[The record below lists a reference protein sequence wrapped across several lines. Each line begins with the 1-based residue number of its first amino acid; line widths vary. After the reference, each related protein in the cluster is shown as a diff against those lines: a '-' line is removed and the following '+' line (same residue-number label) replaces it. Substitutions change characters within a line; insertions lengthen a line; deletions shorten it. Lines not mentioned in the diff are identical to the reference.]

1 VTRTAIPDAPLFSI
15 IIPFKAPGPYL
26 VESLPHLLGLIEQDF
41 EVILLPDA
49 PMDVAAY
56 TDDPRV
62 RAVATGPVSPAVKR
76 DQGAL
81 QALGAYLAFIDDDAY
96 PDPAWLTVARVAFE
110 DDPGLAAVG
119 GPAVTP
125 PDDPFWARAS
135 GAVFLSRLTGF
146 PERYRPTPPS
156 RLVDDWPTV
165 NLIVSCEAFFDVGGF
180 DTACWPGEDTK
191 FCLDLVHK
199 KGGTIRYLPELF
211 VWHHRRPGLKKHLRQ
226 VGNYGLHRGHFVR
239 VHPETSRRVR
249 YFLPSLWVLF
259 LAAAILHGL
268 FVAAGGVSVLPC
280 AGGLIGLGFV
290 AYAVF
295 LFSILADLL
304 RFESPAVAL
313 AAMPFVA
320 LTHVWYGLRFLYGLT
335 KKKLISS
342 LGR

>member
-1 VTRTAIPDAPLFSI
+1 MLPDAPLFSI
-15 IIPFKAPGPYL
+15 IIPFKALGPYL
-26 VESLPHLLGLIEQDF
+26 AESLPHLLALLEPSF

-49 PMDVAAY
+49 PMDVSAW

-62 RAVATGPVSPAVKR
+62 RAVPTGAVSPALKR
-76 DQGAL
+76 DRGAEVS
-81 QALGAYLAFIDDDAY
+81 LGEYLAFIDDDAY
-96 PDPAWLTVARVAFE
+96 PDPAWLTVARIAFE
-110 DDPGLAAVG
+110 DHPRLAAVG

-125 PDDPFWARAS
+125 ADDPFWARAS

-156 RLVDDWPTV
+156 RDVDDWPTV
-165 NLIVSCEAFFDVGGF
+165 NLIVRRDAFFAVGGF

-191 FCLDLVHK
+191 FCLDLVYK
-199 KGGTIRYLPELF
+199 KGGVIRYLPELF

-249 YFLPSLWVLF
+249 YFLPAAWVVF
-259 LAAAILHGL
+259 LVAAVLHGL
-268 FVAAGGVSVLPC
+268 AVLAGLPVWGC
-280 AGGLIGLGFV
+280 GGALIGLGFG
-290 AYAVF
+290 AYALFLVF
-295 LFSILADLL
+295 ILCDLL
-304 RFESPAVAL
+304 RFEPLPVAL

-320 LTHVWYGLRFLYGLT
+320 LTHAWYGLRFLLGLT

>member
-1 VTRTAIPDAPLFSI
+1 MIPDAPVFSI

-26 VESLPHLLGLIEQDF
+26 VESLPHLLALVEPRF
-41 EVILLPDA
+41 EIILLPDA

-62 RAVATGPVSPAVKR
+62 RAVPTGPVSPAVKR
-76 DQGAL
+76 DRGAEVS
-81 QALGAYLAFIDDDAY
+81 LGQYLAFIDDDAY
-96 PDPAWLTVARVAFE
+96 PDPAWLTVALVAFE
-110 DDPGLAAVG
+110 DHPELAAVG

-125 PDDPFWARAS
+125 PGDPFWARAS

-146 PERYRPTPPS
+146 PERYRPTQPG
-156 RLVDDWPTV
+156 RDVDDWPTV
-165 NLIVSCEAFFDVGGF
+165 NLIVSRDAFFRVGGF

-191 FCLDLVHK
+191 FCLDLVYG
-199 KGGTIRYLPELF
+199 KGGVIRYLPEML

-239 VHPETSRRVR
+239 VHPQTSRRVR
-249 YFLPSLWVLF
+249 YFLPSAWVLF
-259 LAAAILHGL
+259 LAASLLHGL
-268 FVAAGGVSVLPC
+268 FVLGGGVSPVPC
-280 AGGLIGLGFV
+280 AGALIGLGFA

-295 LFSILADLL
+295 LFLVLLDLL
-304 RFESPAVAL
+304 RFEPPAVAL

>member
-1 VTRTAIPDAPLFSI
+1 MLADAPLFSV

-26 VESLPHLLGLIEQDF
+26 VESLPHLLALREPRF
-41 EVILLPDA
+41 EIVLLPDA
-49 PMDVAAY
+49 PFDLAAY

-62 RAVATGPVSPAVKR
+62 RAVPTGPVSPAVKR
-76 DQGAL
+76 DRGAEGS
-81 QALGAYLAFIDDDAY
+81 LGEFLAFIDDDAY
-96 PDPAWLTVARVAFE
+96 PDPAWLTVALVAFE
-110 DDPGLAAVG
+110 DNPGLCAVG

-135 GAVFLSRLTGF
+135 GAVFVSRLTGF

-156 RLVDDWPTV
+156 RDVDDWPTV
-165 NLIVSCEAFFDVGGF
+165 NLIVRRDAFFAVGGF

-199 KGGTIRYLPELF
+199 KGGSIRYLPELF
-211 VWHHRRPGLKKHLRQ
+211 VWHHRRPGLRKHLRQ

-239 VHPETSRRVR
+239 VHPETSRRPR
-249 YFLPSLWVLF
+249 YFLPALWVLF
-259 LAAAILHGL
+259 LAAAVLHGL
-268 FVAAGGVSVLPC
+268 AVLAGLPVLPF
-280 AGGLIGLGFV
+280 GGALIGLGLA

-295 LFSILADLL
+295 LLLVWADLL
-304 RFESPAVAL
+304 RFEPASVAL

-320 LTHVWYGLRFLYGLT
+320 LTHAWYGIRFLYGLT
-335 KKKLISS
+335 KTKLISS

>member
-1 VTRTAIPDAPLFSI
+1 MPDAPLFSI
-15 IIPFKAPGPYL
+15 IIPFRAPGLYL
-26 VESLPHLLGLIEQDF
+26 AESLPHLLALIETDF
-41 EVILLPDA
+41 EIILLPDE
-49 PMDVAAY
+49 PMDLAAY
-56 TDDPRV
+56 TVDPRV

-76 DQGAL
+76 DLGAV

-110 DDPGLAAVG
+110 THPGLTAVG

-125 PDDPFWARAS
+125 ADDPFWARAS

-146 PERYRPTPPS
+146 PERYRPTPP
-156 RLVDDWPTV
+156 RRFVDDWPTV
-165 NLIVSCEAFFDVGGF
+165 NLIVSRDAFFTVGGF

-199 KGGTIRYLPELF
+199 KGGSILYLPELF

-239 VHPETSRRVR
+239 VHPETSRRLR
-249 YFLPSLWVLF
+249 YFLPAAWVLF
-259 LAAAILHGL
+259 LGAALAHVL
-268 FVAAGGVSVLPC
+268 VWAAGGPTC
-280 AGGLIGLGFV
+280 EAGGALIAWGFA

-295 LFSILADLL
+295 LGLVLADLL
-304 RFESPAVAL
+304 RFETPAVAL

-320 LTHVWYGLRFLYGLT
+320 ATHVWYGLRFLHGLT
-335 KKKLISS
+335 KKTLISS

>member
-1 VTRTAIPDAPLFSI
+1 MLPDAPLFSI

-26 VESLPHLLGLIEQDF
+26 AESLPHLLALREASF
-41 EVILLPDA
+41 EVILLPDE
-49 PMDVAAY
+49 PMDVGAW

-62 RAVATGPVSPAVKR
+62 TAVATGAVSPAVKR
-76 DQGAL
+76 DRGAEVS
-81 QALGAYLAFIDDDAY
+81 LGRWLAFIDDDAY
-96 PDPAWLTVARVAFE
+96 PDPAWLTVARLAFE
-110 DDPGLAAVG
+110 ADPGLAAVG

-156 RLVDDWPTV
+156 REVDDWPTV
-165 NLIVSCEAFFDVGGF
+165 NLIVRRDAFFAVGGF

-199 KGGTIRYLPELF
+199 KGGTIRYLPQLF

-239 VHPETSRRVR
+239 VHPETSRRLR
-249 YFLPSLWVLF
+249 YFLPAAWVLF
-259 LAAAILHGL
+259 LAAAVLHGL
-268 FVAAGGVSVLPC
+268 FVLAGLPVWC
-280 AGGLIGLGFV
+280 GGGALIGLGFA

-295 LFSILADLL
+295 LLLVLGDLL
-304 RFESPAVAL
+304 RFEPLSVAL
-313 AAMPFVA
+313 AAIPFVA
-320 LTHVWYGLRFLYGLT
+320 LTHVWYGLRFLLGLT